1 VTGRVVYLRSAR
13 RPPPALI
20 VHVGLEE
27 RPYVHVVAA
36 TDLDA
41 ARLVGWLDRSDVAER
56 LPGLIAEAVDRLRAG
71 GENEAA

>member
-1 VTGRVVYLRSAR
+1 VSGRVLYLRSAH

-41 ARLVGWLDRSDVAER
+41 ARLAAWLDRSDVLDR
-56 LPGLIAEAVDRLRAG
+56 LPQAIADAVDRLRAG

>member
-1 VTGRVVYLRSAR
+1 MSGRVVYLRSGH

-20 VHVGLEE
+20 VHVGLEDV
-27 RPYVHVVAA
+27 PHVHVVAG

-41 ARLVGWLDRSDVAER
+41 QRLVGWLDRSHVVED
-56 LPGLIAEAVDRLRAG
+56 LPGVVADALEQLRAG